1 MCVGGWHGLWVQ
13 THTYCNRQCSQG
25 QDFDS
30 FKVYIVQFEDLLVRT
45 HYSTIQCLKLGFKK
59 DLGIKIDEICVVRA

>member
-1 MCVGGWHGLWVQ
+1 MGCGCK
-13 THTYCNRQCSQG
+13 HTPIATGNVHK
-25 QDFDS
+25 DFDS

-59 DLGIKIDEICVVRA
+59 DLGIKINEICVVRA